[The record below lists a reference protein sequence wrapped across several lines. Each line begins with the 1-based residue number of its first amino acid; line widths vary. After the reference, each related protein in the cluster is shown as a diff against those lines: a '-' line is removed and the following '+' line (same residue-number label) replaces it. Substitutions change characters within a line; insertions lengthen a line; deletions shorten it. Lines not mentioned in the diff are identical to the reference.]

1 MGRRTLRLA
10 AVTHPG
16 AHFIPRG
23 RWVYL
28 PPFRIVHKRVLRG
41 DSAPLWVMDAR
52 NWPVG
57 KFTRWAYAWACLQA
71 LCERYNEPEPEE
83 SAERWRYNR
92 SIRSAH

>member
-1 MGRRTLRLA
+1 
-10 AVTHPG
+10 
-16 AHFIPRG
+16 
-23 RWVYL
+23 
-28 PPFRIVHKRVLRG
+28 
-41 DSAPLWVMDAR
+41 MDAR

-71 LCERYNEPEPEE
+71 LCERYNAPEPEE